1 MKKQLLTALFILC
14 TVCAKAQ
21 IIWTVKA
28 GAGLSNFSEGPSIAW
43 KAGLSVDIPLSD
55 KFMFIPGV
63 EAASKTA
70 ITYQH
75 SPSNSYDEEL
85 FFVQVPLQLGYK
97 LRIGNAYDMNF
108 KLGPYL
114 GVPLDSGEFDYG
126 IDAGIDFGYKH
137 FVAGID
143 FQAGFAIQGED
154 YSGDTYN
161 TTALFITLGYRF

>member
-70 ITYQH
+70 IIYRYLDL
-75 SPSNSYDEEL
+75 YDEEL
-85 FFVQVPLQLGYK
+85 YFVQVPLQLGYK

-114 GVPLDSGEFDYG
+114 AIPTNYGEFDYG

-143 FQAGFAIQGED
+143 FQSGFANQYED
-154 YSGDTYN
+154 YNGDTYK